1 MKILKAV
8 FILIVV
14 SGALFL
20 SACNSSPTTP
30 PVTTTGS
37 IRITSVPTGARVFL
51 DNVDKGVTTDC
62 TLTKVA
68 TGNRAIKLVMA
79 GYTDYVGSATVTA
92 GQTAAVNATLTATPP
107 AGALSVTPAGGLTS
121 TGPTGG
127 PFTPASMDF
136 SLQNTGGAAIDWTVS
151 ANQTWIT
158 VLPAS
163 GNLAAAASA
172 TVTISINAGANTL
185 LAGAHN
191 ATVTFTNTTNA
202 TGNATRPVTLTI
214 SAAPG
219 ALAVTPAGG
228 LSSTGPAGGPFTPS
242 SLAYTF
248 QNTGGTAI
256 AWTASANQTW
266 VTVSPTSG
274 NLAAAA
280 MTTVT
285 VSINS
290 VNANALG
297 IGTYNAL
304 LTFTNSTNG
313 TGNTTRP
320 AILTVTDSSQ
330 PVSVT
335 VDYTRVLPMP
345 NPSGLDFP
353 TLAWSFAPNNQ
364 GTSAMGKL
372 ADDNF
377 TSTFVSLRTETLIT
391 IWVIDNKMHN
401 GVTAVVCRTI
411 KINGQTLNVGTTIY
425 GQATF
430 TLGND
435 GIVR

>member
-1 MKILKAV
+1 MNIPKVV
-8 FILIVV
+8 FLLVV
-14 SGALFL
+14 LSGALFL
-20 SACNSSPTTP
+20 SACGGSPTTP

-62 TLTKVA
+62 TLTGVA
-68 TGNRAIKLVMA
+68 TGNRSIKLVMA
-79 GYTDYVGSATVTA
+79 GYTDYVGTAAVTA
-92 GQTAAVNATLTATPP
+92 GQTATVSATLTATPP
-107 AGALSVTPAGGLTS
+107 AGSLSVTPAGGLTS
-121 TGPTGG
+121 TGPAGG
-127 PFTPASMDF
+127 PFAPASMDF
-136 SLQNTGGAAIDWTVS
+136 ALQNTGGTS
-151 ANQTWIT
+151 
-158 VLPAS
+158 
-163 GNLAAAASA
+163 
-172 TVTISINAGANTL
+172 
-185 LAGAHN
+185 
-191 ATVTFTNTTNA
+191 
-202 TGNATRPVTLTI
+202 
-214 SAAPG
+214 
-219 ALAVTPAGG
+219 
-228 LSSTGPAGGPFTPS
+228 
-242 SLAYTF
+242 
-248 QNTGGTAI
+248 I

-266 VTVSPTSG
+266 LTVSPTSG

-280 MTTVT
+280 TTTVT

-297 IGTYNAL
+297 VGAYNAL
-304 LTFTNSTNG
+304 LTFTNTTNG

-320 AILTVTDSSQ
+320 ASLTITDSSQ
-330 PVSVT
+330 PVTVT

-353 TLAWSFAPNNQ
+353 TLAWSFAPNTQ

-377 TSTFVSLRTETLIT
+377 TSTFVSLRTETVIT
-391 IWVIDNKMHN
+391 MWVIDDKMHN

-425 GQATF
+425 GHATF